1 MGKWMTIDNKRAL
14 VRQSREAPGM
24 TQTQLAE
31 SVQQAFRLAKAP
43 ARNTV
48 SLLPWQ
54 KAGLLATIRGVEEYD
69 ATDAD
74 NREEDD
80 SDEEVIDLLL
90 KIAAI
95 EFNVFV
101 DLTSSPGSSPRS
113 AVRGAPATV
122 STIE

>member
-80 SDEEVIDLLL
+80 SDEE
-90 KIAAI
+90 
-95 EFNVFV
+95 
-101 DLTSSPGSSPRS
+101 
-113 AVRGAPATV
+113 
-122 STIE
+122 